1 MATWIHMKFHV
12 SPNYSSNCISWGWRR
27 NGLCWFY
34 LRSLHPTHGEKFH
47 RERKQTWANES
58 VGLIVSETLMYTT
71 AVLQSKSIQTF
82 LLPLPP
88 LSPPLSPLPFLSHFC
103 LIDVSDGEAGI
114 PAFCSFREEL
124 GGGQGVTLRKVTDER
139 AAEEG
144 GGEVALKRVGG

>member
-1 MATWIHMKFHV
+1 MYLQINPQIVSAEGGEETGFVDFIWDLCIPHME
-12 SPNYSSNCISWGWRR
+12 R
-27 NGLCWFY
+27 N
-34 LRSLHPTHGEKFH
+34 STEKKNK
-47 RERKQTWANES
+47 KQTWANKS

-82 LLPLPP
+82 LLPPPP
-88 LSPPLSPLPFLSHFC
+88 LSPPLSPLPFLSHSFC

-124 GGGQGVTLRKVTDER
+124 GGGQGVTLGKVTDER